1 MNHNQPW
8 HVTNGEENG
17 AENGACQM
25 GVSNGRQM
33 GMLVLGG
40 GLTNGP
46 NGCETRPLLV
56 DWVILIRLLVR
67 EVLWRLDQVG
77 VEDAVG
83 GIPWGLGD
91 RAERHRLLRREQV

>member
-1 MNHNQPW
+1 MARDEW
-8 HVTNGEENG
+8 GRKWGRKWGVSNGRVKW
-17 AENGACQM
+17 ACQM
-25 GVSNGRQM
+25 GVSNGDAFF
-33 GMLVLGG
+33 GG

-56 DWVILIRLLVR
+56 DWVVLIRLLVR

>member
-1 MNHNQPW
+1 MARDEW
-8 HVTNGEENG
+8 GRKWG
-17 AENGACQM
+17 RKW
-25 GVSNGRQM
+25 GVSNGRVKWASN
-33 GMLVLGG
+33 GDACFGG